1 MGGKNTKVIAEAGVN
16 HNGELV
22 IAKKLVDAA
31 KKIGADYIK
40 FQLFDTKSL
49 VTKKTNLAQY
59 QKKAFNKDISQFELL
74 KSLELNKNDIIKIIN
89 YTKKKKINFLASSFD
104 INSAKFLYNIGID
117 TFKIPS
123 GEINNIPYLEC
134 IGKFKK
140 KIILSTGMSNI
151 KEIKL
156 AIQTLVKFGSKK
168 KDIVVL
174 HCNSEYPSPIEDINM
189 KAMLTIKK
197 ECNVEIGYSDH
208 SNNIEVPI
216 AAAALGAKIIE
227 KHLTLD
233 RNMKGPDHKASL
245 NPKKFKIMIDNIKN
259 TEIILGSSKKFPT
272 FSEIRN
278 MKFVRKSIVA
288 LKNIKKGEKFSKLNL
303 TIKRPGYGIPP
314 TKYKNILGKKS
325 NRNYLKD
332 ELIIK

>member
-1 MGGKNTKVIAEAGVN
+1 MFKTFVIAEAGVN